1 MGRAID
7 LFVTYRFIKLLVTP
21 FEKTDAYRLGI
32 IDADG
37 KRILVPGTTNK
48 PTPLRTVEEKSA
60 YTVLHKLVFN
70 IKKIFAKVPGLR
82 TKLGTYAAALF
93 LLKDTFKESVD
104 DPDIFE
110 KEFMKY
116 LKEQG
121 YEIDDTISEEVI
133 GFGEVLPKGE
143 YKLANDILNKEEEE
157 LSAKKGD
164 KVVAFDDEAPVD
176 TILGVDIFPVVHVK
190 TQEKIYSGNEREK
203 IISYTLTSIQTI
215 LAQNRFAKIAYEYF
229 KSLKEPYVSPIAS
242 NIIKPIILMSLIKL
256 KVKNKLEFTNMN
268 LKKSLNSIKNKIGEI
283 LGHYPNLL
291 VNISELTPKAIPSSD
306 IIKKYQRNL

>member
-21 FEKTDAYRLGI
+21 FEKTDAYKLGI
-32 IDADG
+32 IDENG
-37 KRILVPGTTNK
+37 NRIMPPPVAGVRQTK
-48 PTPLRTVEEKSA
+48 PTPLRTTDEKNA
-60 YTVLHKLVFN
+60 YTILHKLVFN

-121 YEIDDTISEEVI
+121 YEIDNSISEEVI

-143 YKLANDILNKEEEE
+143 YVLVNDILNKEEEE
-157 LSAKKGD
+157 LTAKKGD
-164 KVVAFDDEAPVD
+164 KVVAYDDEPPVD
-176 TILGVDIFPVVHVK
+176 TVLGIEIFPVVHINSK
-190 TQEKIYSGNEREK
+190 EKIYV
-203 IISYTLTSIQTI
+203 
-215 LAQNRFAKIAYEYF
+215 
-229 KSLKEPYVSPIAS
+229 SLED
-242 NIIKPIILMSLIKL
+242 IK
-256 KVKNKLEFTNMN
+256 
-268 LKKSLNSIKNKIGEI
+268 
-283 LGHYPNLL
+283 
-291 VNISELTPKAIPSSD
+291 
-306 IIKKYQRNL
+306 Q

>member
-37 KRILVPGTTNK
+37 KRILVARTTNK
-48 PTPLRTVEEKSA
+48 PTTLRTVEEKSA

-70 IKKIFAKVPGLR
+70 IKKIFAKVGLR

-190 TQEKIYSGNEREK
+190 TQEKIYVG
-203 IISYTLTSIQTI
+203 
-215 LAQNRFAKIAYEYF
+215 
-229 KSLKEPYVSPIAS
+229 
-242 NIIKPIILMSLIKL
+242 
-256 KVKNKLEFTNMN
+256 LED
-268 LKKSLNSIKNKIGEI
+268 
-283 LGHYPNLL
+283 L
-291 VNISELTPKAIPSSD
+291 V
-306 IIKKYQRNL
+306 Q